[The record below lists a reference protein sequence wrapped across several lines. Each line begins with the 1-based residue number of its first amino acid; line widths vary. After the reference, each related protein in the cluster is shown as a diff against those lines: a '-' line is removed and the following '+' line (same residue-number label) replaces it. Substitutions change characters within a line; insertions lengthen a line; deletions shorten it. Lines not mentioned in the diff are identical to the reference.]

1 MALENSGSHSGKYIT
16 DLDSNNPAATDPLAQ
31 ADEHLRYIKGILNN
45 SFGSITGAVTATH
58 TQINNKCAEPLSA
71 ITSDGANPAVV
82 SLGTNVTQ
90 ASLKTLIGVDGLP
103 DPAIV
108 NNAGTISIASTATE
122 ADVWSAIKNEAF
134 KTIYPVGSIYVSV
147 DSSDPNNLF
156 GGTWVAVSEGQV
168 LTGHSTSDATFTAG
182 NTGGNSTFSLT
193 ADNLPRHRHNTNIR
207 FEGDDAAVIDPNLEF
222 DSGIQGQELDH
233 NSSQN
238 PDGNTTTTQDN
249 LKADDSTNQTATST
263 DINLHQP
270 YLVVYMWKRTV
281 L

>member
-1 MALENSGSHSGKYIT
+1 MALENSGSHSGRYIT

-122 ADVWSAIKNEAF
+122 ANVWNAIKNEAF

-147 DSSDPNNLF
+147 DSTDPTNLF
-156 GGTWVAVSEGQV
+156 GGTWSAIGEGQV
-168 LTGHSTSDATFTAG
+168 LVGHSGTDSDFNAATPSQGGAKTATASITVPRDGWG
-182 NTGGNSTFSLT
+182 NEQTGNLLTEPTPEGRLITGDGNSDNQNFSNLATASGDRTLT
-193 ADNLPRHRHNTNIR
+193 
-207 FEGDDAAVIDPNLEF
+207 GSV
-222 DSGIQGQELDH
+222 
-233 NSSQN
+233 
-238 PDGNTTTTQDN
+238 
-249 LKADDSTNQTATST
+249 ST
-263 DINLHQP
+263 LQP
-270 YLVVYMWKRTV
+270 YIAVYMWKRTV